1 MESCEHSKSGDMWRP
16 EMQEAVDR
24 ALAEDLGAGDH
35 TTRSSVPQKLIRE
48 GVVLAKEA
56 GILAG
61 VLVAQKVFQTV
72 DEQLEVIPEKQ
83 DGDSIVP
90 GDVVFRVKG
99 KAWSILIGERLALNF
114 LQRMSGIATRT
125 AEVVKCLEGTGCRV
139 LDTRKTTP
147 GLRVFEKWAVR
158 IGGGVNHR
166 MGLDDMILI
175 KDNHVDY
182 AGSMTAALKGVAEY
196 LVENNLLALPVVVEV
211 RDGNEAQE
219 ALLASKENPRR
230 DGTPLVHRLLLD
242 NHTPEQAAEAV
253 RSFGD
258 QIPLEASGGITPQN
272 VRAYGESGVHFV
284 SMGWLT
290 HSVPSLDLSLKS
302 SDFGAFH
309 NS

>member
-1 MESCEHSKSGDMWRP
+1 MESWEHSNSGGIWRP
-16 EMQEAVDR
+16 EMQEVVNR

-35 TTRSSVPQKLIRE
+35 TTRSSVPEHLIRE
-48 GVVLAKEA
+48 GVILAKEA

-61 VLVAQKVFQTV
+61 VVVAQKVFQTV
-72 DEQLEVIPEKQ
+72 DEQLELTTVKQ
-83 DGDSIVP
+83 DGEAIAP
-90 GDVVFRVKG
+90 GDVVLRVKG
-99 KAWSILIGERLALNF
+99 KAWSILVGERLALNF

-125 AEVVKCLEGTGCRV
+125 AEVVKCLEGTGCHV

-147 GLRVFEKWAVR
+147 GLRIFEKWAVR

-182 AGSMTAALKGVAEY
+182 AGSMTAALQGVAEY
-196 LVENNLLALPVVVEV
+196 LAENNIWDLPVVVEV
-211 RDGNEAQE
+211 RDGNEAEE
-219 ALLASKENPRR
+219 ALLASKENLRA
-230 DGTPLVHRLLLD
+230 DGSPLVHRLLLD
-242 NHTPEQAAEAV
+242 NYTPEQAAEAV
-253 RSFGD
+253 KSFGD
-258 QIPLEASGGITPQN
+258 QIPLEASGGITPKN

-302 SDFGAFH
+302 SDLQA
-309 NS
+309 SQIS